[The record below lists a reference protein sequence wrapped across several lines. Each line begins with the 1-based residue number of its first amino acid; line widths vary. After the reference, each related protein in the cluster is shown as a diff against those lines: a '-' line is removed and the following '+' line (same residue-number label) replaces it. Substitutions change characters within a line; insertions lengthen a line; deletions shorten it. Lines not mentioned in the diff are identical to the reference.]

1 MIDIFNV
8 QPHKVSRSLR
18 GYAVFMYGGWKT
30 GKTTT
35 ACKFE
40 KPLLIAAEKGYNAI
54 PGAMA
59 LPINSWSEFKTVL
72 RQLKDDKAK
81 EMYLNIILDTVD
93 ILYDY
98 CVKYICANAPRPK
111 EQGGGYGV
119 DSLSDIPFGKGYG
132 MIEKEFDTCLRQ
144 IFQMGYGLI
153 MISHDTDKTFKNENG
168 TEFNKIVPTLDKR
181 ANNVVARMAD
191 VIMYTRSIPGEDGTE
206 RVVAFCRGTSR
217 YEAGSRFE
225 FFPDHFDLS
234 YDNLVDAFAK
244 AVDGVEDKYGKATVT
259 EERQN
264 VYVDTTTE
272 LDFDAMIEEFYNILS
287 NIPGS
292 ADVEQTTDEGKKF
305 VEYYR
310 PKITEI
316 IERHLGKGK
325 KMQDA
330 TRGQVEAVSLV
341 LGDLKELVAKA
352 Q

>member
-8 QPHKVSRSLR
+8 QPHKVSKSLK

-35 ACKFE
+35 ACRFE

-59 LPINSWSEFKTVL
+59 LPVNSWSEFKTVL
-72 RQLKDDKAK
+72 RQLKDEKAK

-93 ILYDY
+93 ILYEY
-98 CVKYICANAPRPK
+98 CVKYICSNNN
-111 EQGGGYGV
+111 V
-119 DSLSDIPFGKGYG
+119 DNISDIGFGKGYG
-132 MIEKEFDTCLRQ
+132 MVEKEFDSCLRQ

-191 VIMYTRSIPGEDGTE
+191 VIMYTRSVPAEDGTE
-206 RVVAFCRGTSR
+206 KVVAFCRGTSR

-234 YDNLVDAFAK
+234 YDNLVNAFAE
-244 AVDGVEDKYGKATVT
+244 AIESVEKKYGGTVVT

-264 VYVDTTTE
+264 AYIDTTSE
-272 LDFDAMIEEFYNILS
+272 LDFDKLMEEFNNLIA

-292 ADVEQTTDEGKKF
+292 SDVEQTTEEGKKF
-305 VEYYR
+305 FEWYMPR
-310 PKITEI
+310 IAEI

-325 KMQDA
+325 KMKDA
-330 TRGQVEAVSLV
+330 TRAQVEAVSLV
-341 LGDLKELVAKA
+341 IGDLKEFLSKA
-352 Q
+352 N